1 MLHRFIDHI
10 WEKKTTAFRWAL
22 HTYILLQKQP
32 RDIVVKD
39 ITKKQSIYSYT
50 YINQNVII

>member
-50 YINQNVII
+50 YINQNA